1 MSYQEKRNLMYL
13 ISSVLIFSFYWL
25 YVLQL
30 NQEGK
35 LESTN
40 WGVLILLLVPVHIVF
55 NVILEVVFVI
65 INTITEGEEEPSVVD
80 EFDQSIQFRATRNA
94 YFVFIAGFLIAMA
107 TVALEM
113 PMYVMF
119 NLLVLSFFVTEVVWS
134 TSHLYFYRRGL

>member
-1 MSYQEKRNLMYL
+1 MSYQEKRNILYL
-13 ISSVLIFSFYWL
+13 ISSLLVFTFYWL

-30 NQEGK
+30 NREGD

-40 WGVLILLLVPVHIVF
+40 WGIVILVLVPVHVVV
-55 NVILEVVFVI
+55 NVILEVLFVI
-65 INTITEGEEEPSVVD
+65 INTVTEGEQEPSVVD
-80 EFDQSIQFRATRNA
+80 EFDQSIQLRATRNA
-94 YFVFIAGFLIAMA
+94 YLVFIIGFLIAMG

-119 NLLVLSFFVTEVVWS
+119 NLLVFSFFLTEVVWS